1 MDSFDN
7 IALAEDSIPAQ
18 DQAAEEIFPP
28 TDRTQNSDYTAASG
42 VIIEEDLSSG
52 VGSENRMNGA
62 RLSNYKLQFSGKFL
76 ELIQESELEFG
87 YDSTVDAFLR
97 ERLAENALATKE
109 WINSLFIENF
119 ADVGIATAILRVI
132 GHLKYHEIAPQGP
145 TIALAAL
152 SHVSLEVRECGVRAF
167 ENWGTLDCL
176 RILTNLSCAEGW
188 MKEYVTQVVSD
199 LQESLLHVSS
209 GQKD

>member
-1 MDSFDN
+1 MV
-7 IALAEDSIPAQ
+7 ALAEDSIPPQ
-18 DQAAEEIFPP
+18 DQAPAEIIPRI
-28 TDRTQNSDYTAASG
+28 DRTQSPDYTAPSG
-42 VIIEEDLSSG
+42 VIIEDDISSG

-62 RLSNYKLQFSGKFL
+62 RLSAYKSQFSGKL
-76 ELIQESELEFG
+76 LTLIQESELEFG
-87 YDSTVDAFLR
+87 YDSAVDVFLR

-119 ADVGIATAILRVI
+119 PDVKITTAILRVI
-132 GHLKYHEIAPQGP
+132 AHMKYHEIAPEGP

-176 RILTNLSCAEGW
+176 YILSNLTCSEDW
-188 MKEYVTQVVSD
+188 MKKYISQIISD
-199 LQESLLHVSS
+199 LGESLLHVTS